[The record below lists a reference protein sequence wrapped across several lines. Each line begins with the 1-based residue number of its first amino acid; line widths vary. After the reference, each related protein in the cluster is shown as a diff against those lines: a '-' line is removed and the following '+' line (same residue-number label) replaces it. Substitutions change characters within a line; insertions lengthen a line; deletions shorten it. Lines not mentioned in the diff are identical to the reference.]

1 MTTATKAFIDQLSSE
16 QQITLYAGMKKI
28 DRRETTDDALLVGD
42 LFESQLRILGQAEA
56 ANQIRAIIRSL
67 REAA

>member
-1 MTTATKAFIDQLSSE
+1 MTTATKAFINQLSSE
-16 QQITLYAGMKKI
+16 QQISLYAGMKKI
-28 DRRETTDDALLVGD
+28 DRRETTDDTLLVGD